1 MDIQILAAPQEIL
14 EYCDKLLTL
23 KREQYYLDI
32 EKPEYN
38 ILKIAGSRVGSK
50 HTNETKA
57 RMSLTKQGKNHPMF
71 GKAREGK
78 NSPMYGKIHSEETKA
93 KMSLSQKA
101 VDRSGKNHPMFGK
114 TRPKPKGSG
123 IPPQKIER
131 LDILSSERI
140 EYDSISA
147 AALALGIDQSII
159 SRYFRQNQKSPYRG
173 RYIFKKI

>member
-1 MDIQILAAPQEIL
+1 
-14 EYCDKLLTL
+14 
-23 KREQYYLDI
+23 
-32 EKPEYN
+32 
-38 ILKIAGSRVGSK
+38 
-50 HTNETKA
+50 
-57 RMSLTKQGKNHPMF
+57 MF

-78 NSPMYGKIHSEETKA
+78 NSPMYGKKHSEESKA

-101 VDRSGKNHPMFGK
+101 VDLRSGKNHPMFGK

-159 SRYFRQNQKSPYRG
+159 STYFRQNQKSPYRG